1 MHNRVR
7 NNCENFEK
15 QVEPGQFARS
25 LETALREQLTEY
37 YRWVAL
43 LQTRVFIHYL
53 PNLFFCFY
61 MIIFLQI
68 QQELDGL
75 MSPQIYML
83 SSESSSASI
92 HSNDQPFSMTFRQ
105 LQVSWLEPRERMKW
119 LAIISDGCRDS
130 RGGALA
136 SKVYTYLR
144 HGDPSRRLIVKQLLT
159 AVSF

>member
-1 MHNRVR
+1 M
-7 NNCENFEK
+7 
-15 QVEPGQFARS
+15 EPGQFARS

-43 LQTRVFIHYL
+43 LQTRVFIYYFKCKFIYL
-53 PNLFFCFY
+53 IVFVLF
-61 MIIFLQI
+61 MIIFFQI
-68 QQELDGL
+68 QQEIDGL

-92 HSNDQPFSMTFRQ
+92 TSNDQPFNMTFRQ
-105 LQVSWLEPRERMKW
+105 VQVSWLEPRERMKW